1 MLSQIGGSFGAMDC
15 GFAPLIQRGLTLG
28 PNWYTVGRR
37 LGSRR
42 ERQAPGKETI
52 VAQNF
57 GRMDDLSAPFRR
69 QERSVTRREMLGMLG
84 AAGAELALSP
94 GAFAQAAA
102 AGPRII
108 DTHHHVFPPNFT
120 KWNLKRMTDDSPTF
134 PGSFYTNWTPRYC
147 LDQMDKNGVAAAI
160 GSMTSPGVWFGDAAE
175 GRRNARDCNEFGAK
189 LAQDYPGRFGMWG
202 AIPLPDTEGSLAE
215 IEYIYDTLKLDGIG
229 LMTSYDN
236 GKLLGH
242 PNFEPVLEELNR
254 RKAVIFVH
262 PTVSCCAMP
271 IAHVNRVAIDFPTD
285 TTRTITDLIY
295 SGSLM
300 RFPNIRWIFSHGGG
314 TVLMLTPR
322 LAGAGLSHEERAAVI
337 PNGFEHEL
345 QKLYY
350 DVASVAL
357 SPSPMAAVFKAIPM
371 EHLLFGSDI
380 PFFTIERIATAVN
393 KFDISGADLRKI
405 QRENA
410 LELLPRFKG

>member
-1 MLSQIGGSFGAMDC
+1 MPDWVHISVAFGGRFGPEGERIVTQVVDLGQNVRSSRAR
-15 GFAPLIQRGLTLG
+15 QERG
-28 PNWYTVGRR
+28 V
-37 LGSRR
+37 SRR
-42 ERQAPGKETI
+42 ELLGLIGA
-52 VAQNF
+52 V
-57 GRMDDLSAPFRR
+57 SAG
-69 QERSVTRREMLGMLG
+69 V
-84 AAGAELALSP
+84 ALSTR
-94 GAFAQAAA
+94 ALAQSAA

-108 DTHHHVFPPNFT
+108 DTHHHIFPPNFT

-134 PGSFYTNWTPRYC
+134 PGAFYTNWTPRYS
-147 LDQMDKNGVAAAI
+147 LDQMDKNGVATAI
-160 GSMTSPGVWFGDAAE
+160 GSMTSPGVWFGDTAE

-202 AIPLPDTEGSLAE
+202 AIPLPDTEGSLRE
-215 IEYIYDTLKLDGIG
+215 VEYIYDTLKLDGIG
-229 LMTSYDN
+229 LMTSYDD

-242 PNFEPVLEELNR
+242 PNFAPVLEEFNR
-254 RKAVIFVH
+254 RKAVVFVH

-271 IAHVNRVAIDFPTD
+271 VAHVNRVAIDFPTD
-285 TTRTITDLIY
+285 TTRTITDLVY

-322 LAGAGLSHEERAAVI
+322 LAGAGLSPEERAAVI
-337 PNGFEHEL
+337 PSGFEHEL

-357 SPSPMAAVFKAIPM
+357 GAGPMAAVLKAIPM
-371 EHLLFGSDI
+371 DHLLFGSDI
-380 PFFTIERIATAVN
+380 PFFTIERIATAVG
-393 KFDISGADLRKI
+393 KFEISAADLRKI

-410 LELLPRFKG
+410 LELVPRLQAQA

>member
-1 MLSQIGGSFGAMDC
+1 MKRAIPYLEKQARDLRSEEPS
-15 GFAPLIQRGLTLG
+15 L
-28 PNWYTVGRR
+28 
-37 LGSRR
+37 SRR
-42 ERQAPGKETI
+42 TI
-52 VAQNF
+52 
-57 GRMDDLSAPFRR
+57 
-69 QERSVTRREMLGMLG
+69 LGMLSAFG
-84 AAGAELALSP
+84 AGMALSP
-94 GAFAQAAA
+94 GSFAQSPGG
-102 AGPRII
+102 GPRII
-108 DTHHHVFPPNFT
+108 DTHHHIFPPAFT
-120 KWNLKRMTDDSPTF
+120 ARNLKRMTDDSPTF
-134 PGSFYTNWTPRYC
+134 PGSFYSNWTPRYS
-147 LDQMDKNGVAAAI
+147 LEQMDQNGVATAI
-160 GSMTSPGVWFGDAAE
+160 GSMTSPGIWFGDNAE
-175 GRRNARDCNEFGAK
+175 GRKNARDCNEYGAK
-189 LAQDYPGRFGMWG
+189 LVQDFPGRFGMWG
-202 AIPLPDTEGSLAE
+202 AIPLPDTDGSLRE

-229 LMTSYDN
+229 LLTSYDD

-242 PNFEPVLEELNR
+242 PNFAPVLEELNR

-271 IAHVNRVAIDFPTD
+271 VRHVNRVAIDFPTD

-314 TVLMLTPR
+314 TVLMLEAR
-322 LAGAGLSHEERAAVI
+322 LAGGGLTVEERAATI

-350 DVASVAL
+350 DVASVSL
-357 SPSPMAAVFKAIPM
+357 SAVAMAAVFKGIPK

-393 KFDISGADLRKI
+393 KFDVSSGDLRMI

-410 LELLPRFKG
+410 IQLLPRLRM

>member
-1 MLSQIGGSFGAMDC
+1 MNPSTLFFDRDAHELRSG
-15 GFAPLIQRGLTLG
+15 LQRL
-28 PNWYTVGRR
+28 
-37 LGSRR
+37 SRR
-42 ERQAPGKETI
+42 Q
-52 VAQNF
+52 V
-57 GRMDDLSAPFRR
+57 
-69 QERSVTRREMLGMLG
+69 LGMVA
-84 AAGAELALSP
+84 AAGAGLALSP
-94 GAFAQAAA
+94 RAFAQGVT

-108 DTHHHVFPPNFT
+108 DTHHHIFPPKFT
-120 KWNLKRMTDDSPTF
+120 AKYVKRMTDDSPTF
-134 PGSFYTNWTPRYC
+134 PGSFYEQWTPHFS
-147 LDQMDKNGVAAAI
+147 LDQMDQQGVATAI
-160 GSMTSPGVWFGDAAE
+160 ASMTSPGIWFGDNEE
-175 GRRNARDCNEFGAK
+175 GRRNARDCNEYGARM
-189 LAQDYPGRFGMWG
+189 AQDFPGRFGMWG
-202 AIPLPDTEGSLAE
+202 AIPLPDTDGSLHE
-215 IEYIYDTLKLDGIG
+215 IEYIYDHLKLDGIG
-229 LMTSYDN
+229 LLTSYDN

-242 PNFEPVLEELNR
+242 PNFAPVLEELNR

-262 PTVSCCAMP
+262 PTISCCAMP
-271 IAHVNRVAIDFPTD
+271 IRHLNRVQIDFPTD
-285 TTRTITDLIY
+285 TTRTITDLVY

-322 LAGAGLSHEERAAVI
+322 LGGSGLTPEEKAATI

-357 SPSPMAAVFKAIPM
+357 SPVPMAAVLKGIPK

-393 KFDISGADLRKI
+393 KFEVSAADLRLI

-410 LELLPRFKG
+410 LQLLPRLRA